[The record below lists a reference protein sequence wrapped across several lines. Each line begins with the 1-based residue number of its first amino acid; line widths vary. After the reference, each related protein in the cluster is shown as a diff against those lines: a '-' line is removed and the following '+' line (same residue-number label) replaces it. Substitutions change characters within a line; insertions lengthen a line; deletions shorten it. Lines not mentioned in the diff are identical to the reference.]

1 MRAEDRQRAASRLFD
16 AVGQVEDRWI
26 AEAETP
32 YVPTKARG
40 FALRRGLIL
49 ALVLM
54 LSVASV
60 LGTLMGRMA
69 QDEEAE
75 APNDAG
81 LEQVGSTAVLSTQ
94 LSELRA
100 STEGLRV
107 DDPDLF
113 SGTPQI
119 IWKYRDEAGYRVKT
133 ISDAEQTELTRM
145 MQRDPGTAVSPTAAQ
160 GPLEGI
166 WLAYGDGTVV
176 TPCLRQSQGNAGYGQ
191 IFAYEPEL
199 EPSAAFTD
207 TLCGIIS

>member
-26 AEAETP
+26 VEAETP

-69 QDEEAE
+69 QDEEE

-81 LEQVGSTAVLSTQ
+81 LEQVGSTAVLSAQ

-100 STEGLRV
+100 STESLWV

-176 TPCLRQSQGNAGYGQ
+176 TPKSDTRQNALSAPKSFACLLP
-191 IFAYEPEL
+191 FAE
-199 EPSAAFTD
+199 
-207 TLCGIIS
+207 